1 MLELGRYVIKSA
13 FVVSMLSL
21 ITSIIVYSVS
31 LSSNDKIIRRISI
44 SMSISVALLLFFIFA
59 YYLV

>member
-1 MLELGRYVIKSA
+1 MLELGSYVIKSA

>member
-1 MLELGRYVIKSA
+1 MLEFGRYIIKPA

-21 ITSIIVYSVS
+21 IISIIVYAVS
-31 LSSNDKIIRRISI
+31 LSSNDKIIRKISI

>member
-1 MLELGRYVIKSA
+1 MLEFGRYIIKPA